1 MSDAERVLWYGSG
14 YNLSHWRRLPMKM
27 PKIPGG
33 GSMRQMMEQAQR
45 MMEEAQRF
53 EAEMDNLQVQATAGG
68 GVVKATVNG
77 KGVLMSLEIAPDAI
91 DPDDAEM
98 LQDLIVSA
106 VREAQTQA
114 ENIRAERMG
123 QLTGGLGLD
132 KLGLPF

>member
-1 MSDAERVLWYGSG
+1 
-14 YNLSHWRRLPMKM
+14 MKM

-53 EAEMDNLQVQATAGG
+53 EEQMDALQVQATAGG

-77 KGVLMSLEIAPDAI
+77 KGVLIALEIAPDVI
-91 DPDDAEM
+91 DPTDPEM

-114 ENIRAERMG
+114 ENIRAERMS

>member
-1 MSDAERVLWYGSG
+1 
-14 YNLSHWRRLPMKM
+14 MKM
-27 PKIPGG
+27 PKFPGG

-45 MMEEAQRF
+45 MMEQAQRF
-53 EAEMDNLQVQATAGG
+53 EEEMDALQVQATAGG

-77 KGVLMSLEIAPDAI
+77 KGVLMALEIVPDVI
-91 DPDDAEM
+91 DPTDPEM

-114 ENIRAERMG
+114 ENIRAERMS

>member
-1 MSDAERVLWYGSG
+1 
-14 YNLSHWRRLPMKM
+14 MKM

-53 EAEMDNLQVQATAGG
+53 EEEMDNLQVQATAGG

-77 KGVLMSLEIAPDAI
+77 KGLLMSLEIAPDVI
-91 DPDDAEM
+91 DPDDPEM

-106 VREAQTQA
+106 VREAQNQA
-114 ENIRAERMG
+114 ENVRAERMS

>member
-1 MSDAERVLWYGSG
+1 
-14 YNLSHWRRLPMKM
+14 MKM
-27 PKIPGG
+27 PKFPGG

-53 EAEMDNLQVQATAGG
+53 EEEMDALQVQATAGG

-77 KGVLMSLEIAPDAI
+77 KGMLMALKI
-91 DPDDAEM
+91 DPDVIDPTDPEM

-114 ENIRAERMG
+114 ENIRAERMS

>member
-1 MSDAERVLWYGSG
+1 
-14 YNLSHWRRLPMKM
+14 MKM
-27 PKIPGG
+27 PKIPG

-53 EAEMDNLQVQATAGG
+53 EEEMDNLQVQATAGG

-77 KGVLMSLEIAPDAI
+77 KGVLMGLEIAPDVI
-91 DPDDAEM
+91 DPDDPEM

>member
-1 MSDAERVLWYGSG
+1 
-14 YNLSHWRRLPMKM
+14 MKM
-27 PKIPGG
+27 PKFPGG

-53 EAEMDNLQVQATAGG
+53 EEQMDALQVQATAGG

-77 KGVLMSLEIAPDAI
+77 KGVLMALEIAPDVI
-91 DPDDAEM
+91 DPTDPEM

-114 ENIRAERMG
+114 ENIRWACA
-123 QLTGGLGLD
+123 
-132 KLGLPF
+132 

>member
-1 MSDAERVLWYGSG
+1 
-14 YNLSHWRRLPMKM
+14 MKM
-27 PKIPGG
+27 PKLPSGA
-33 GSMRQMMEQAQR
+33 MRQMMEQAQR

-53 EAEMDNLQVQATAGG
+53 EEEMDKLQVHATAGG

-77 KGVLMSLEIAPDAI
+77 KGVLMALEISPDVI
-91 DPDDAEM
+91 DPSDPEM

-114 ENIRAERMG
+114 ENLRAERMS